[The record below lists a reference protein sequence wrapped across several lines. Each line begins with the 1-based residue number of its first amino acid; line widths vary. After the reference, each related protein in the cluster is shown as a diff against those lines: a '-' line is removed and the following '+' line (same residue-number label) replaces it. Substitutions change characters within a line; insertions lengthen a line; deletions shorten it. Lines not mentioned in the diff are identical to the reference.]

1 MTDIA
6 RPPALS
12 PAFPAP
18 LRAWWVVIAL
28 MVAYAFSIVDRI
40 GLGLLVQPIEADL
53 HISDSL
59 MGLLQGFA
67 FAIFYGVLGLPLG
80 LLADRTNR
88 RNLVALGV
96 TVWSAATMVC
106 GLASSFPALFLARIG
121 VGAGEA
127 TLSPAGASMIA
138 DSFPVKERPRA
149 YGIYAIGTSIGSAMA
164 FLLGGAAIAFAT
176 HLRIDDPAVF
186 GGLATWKIAFLLIG
200 APGLVVALIFALT
213 VKEPPR
219 RDLGAARP
227 PVSLGPLW
235 KQLAGAPRVYIGVIA
250 GAVLNTTAIYALV
263 AWFPSLLI
271 RGHGMTAPEVGGL
284 LGTFGVPC
292 GIASCVGSGWV
303 ATWLEKR
310 GRADAS
316 VLVPLW
322 GVVWFTIMGVV
333 ASLIAGAIPAVV
345 FYCLLSLATNC
356 VAVSTLTALNRVTP
370 NALRGQVIAL
380 FTLSTGLIS
389 LSLGPLAVGSLSDHL
404 FHGPGG
410 LGPALA
416 VVIGVTGVLSFAMFA
431 LARAPYRRMAELT
444 ASDDLA

>member
-1 MTDIA
+1 MIDTA
-6 RPPALS
+6 RPQTFPH
-12 PAFPAP
+12 AF
-18 LRAWWVVIAL
+18 RAWWVVIAL

-67 FAIFYGVLGLPLG
+67 FALFYGVLGLPLG

-88 RNLVALGV
+88 RNLVTLGI
-96 TVWSAATMVC
+96 TVWSAATMAC
-106 GLASSFPALFLARIG
+106 GLASGFPALFLARIG

-164 FLLGGAAIAFAT
+164 FLLGGAAIGLAT
-176 HLRIDDPAVF
+176 HLRLDEPAVF
-186 GGLATWKIAFLLIG
+186 GALATWKIAFLLIG
-200 APGLVVALIFALT
+200 APGLVVGLIVALT

-227 PVSLGPLW
+227 PLSLAPLW
-235 KQLAGAPRVYIGVIA
+235 KQISGAPRVYGGVIA

-322 GVVWFTIMGVV
+322 GVVWFTITGII
-333 ASLIAGAIPAVV
+333 ASLIGGAIQAVV

-389 LSLGPLAVGSLSDHL
+389 LSLGPLAVGFLSDHL
-404 FHGPGG
+404 FHGPKG

-416 VVIGVTGVLSFAMFA
+416 VVMGVTGVASFAMFA
-431 LARAPYRRMAELT
+431 LARANYRRMAELT

>member
-1 MTDIA
+1 MTDSA
-6 RPPALS
+6 RS
-12 PAFPAP
+12 QAFPHP
-18 LRAWWVVIAL
+18 VRAWWVVIAL

-67 FAIFYGVLGLPLG
+67 FALFYGVLGLPLG

-88 RNLVALGV
+88 RNLVTLGI
-96 TVWSAATMVC
+96 TVWSAATMAC
-106 GLASSFPALFLARIG
+106 GLASGFPALFLARIG

-176 HLRIDDPAVF
+176 HLRLTDPAIF
-186 GGLATWKIAFLLIG
+186 GPLATWKIAFLLIG
-200 APGLVVALIFALT
+200 APGLVVGLIFALT

-227 PVSLGPLW
+227 PLSLAPLW
-235 KQLAGAPRVYIGVIA
+235 NQLSGAPRVYGGVIA

-345 FYCLLSLATNC
+345 FYCALSLATNC
-356 VAVSTLTALNRVTP
+356 CAVSTLTALNRVTP

-389 LSLGPLAVGSLSDHL
+389 LSLGPLAVGFLSDRI
-404 FHGPGG
+404 FHGPKG

-416 VVIGVTGVLSFAMFA
+416 VVMGVTGVLSFAMFA
-431 LARAPYRRMAELT
+431 FARANYRRMAELT

>member
-1 MTDIA
+1 MTDTA
-6 RPPALS
+6 RPLATS
-12 PAFPAP
+12 PAFPHP
-18 LRAWWVVIAL
+18 FRAWWVVVAL
-28 MVAYAFSIVDRI
+28 MTAYAFSIVDRI

-67 FAIFYGVLGLPLG
+67 FALFYGVLGLPLG

-88 RNLVALGV
+88 RNLVTLGI
-96 TVWSAATMVC
+96 TVWSAATMAC
-106 GLASSFPALFLARIG
+106 GLASGFPALFLARIG

-176 HLRIDDPAVF
+176 HLRLDNPAVF
-186 GGLATWKIAFLLIG
+186 GRLATWKIAFLLIG
-200 APGLVVALIFALT
+200 APGLVVGLIFALT

-235 KQLAGAPRVYIGVIA
+235 RHLAGDPLVFGGIIA

-271 RGHGMTAPEVGGL
+271 RGHGMTAPEVGAL

-303 ATWLEKR
+303 AAWLENR
-310 GRADAS
+310 GRTDAS

-322 GVVWFTIMGVV
+322 GVVWFTLAGIV
-333 ASLIAGAIPAVV
+333 ASLIGGGIQAVV
-345 FYCLLSLATNC
+345 FYCVLSLATNC
-356 VAVSTLTALNRVTP
+356 CAVSTLTALNRVTP
-370 NALRGQVIAL
+370 GPLRGQVIAL

-389 LSLGPLAVGSLSDHL
+389 LSLGPLAVGFLSDHL
-404 FHGPGG
+404 FHGPKG
-410 LGPALA
+410 LGAALA
-416 VVIGVTGVLSFAMFA
+416 VVIGVTGVLSFVMFV
-431 LARAPYRRMAELT
+431 LARPGYSRMAALT

>member
-1 MTDIA
+1 
-6 RPPALS
+6 
-12 PAFPAP
+12 
-18 LRAWWVVIAL
+18 
-28 MVAYAFSIVDRI
+28 
-40 GLGLLVQPIEADL
+40 
-53 HISDSL
+53 
-59 MGLLQGFA
+59 
-67 FAIFYGVLGLPLG
+67 
-80 LLADRTNR
+80 
-88 RNLVALGV
+88 
-96 TVWSAATMVC
+96 
-106 GLASSFPALFLARIG
+106 
-121 VGAGEA
+121 
-127 TLSPAGASMIA
+127 MIA

-176 HLRIDDPAVF
+176 HLRLDDPAVF
-186 GGLATWKIAFLLIG
+186 GRLATWKIAFLLIG
-200 APGLVVALIFALT
+200 APGLVVGLIFALT

-235 KQLAGAPRVYIGVIA
+235 RHLAGDPLVFGGIIA

-271 RGHGMTAPEVGGL
+271 RGHGMTAPEVGAL

-303 ATWLEKR
+303 AAWLEKR
-310 GRADAS
+310 GRTDAS

-322 GVVWFTIMGVV
+322 GVVWFTLTGIV
-333 ASLIAGAIPAVV
+333 ASLIGGSIQAVV

-356 VAVSTLTALNRVTP
+356 CAVSTLTALNRVTP
-370 NALRGQVIAL
+370 GPLRGQVIAL

-389 LSLGPLAVGSLSDHL
+389 LSLGPLAVGFLSDHL
-404 FHGPGG
+404 FHGPKG
-410 LGPALA
+410 LGAALA
-416 VVIGVTGVLSFAMFA
+416 VVIGVTGVLSFAMFV
-431 LARAPYRRMAELT
+431 LARPGYSRMAALT